1 MKKTEIGRERMIV
14 QTTVVWCAVLW
25 YCVMWCIV
33 VWCMCCIVW
42 CAALCDVLCC
52 GIVWCAVLW
61 YCVMCCIVVW
71 CDMVCCV
78 AMWCI
83 VVMCD
88 LQFFLLCCC
97 MVWARV
103 WHTRSVFLCER
114 PRAKKITCRVRI
126 PNTTS
131 KLLFYGG
138 RSLASFSIFTS
149 NLENKTVDF
158 NEIWTRI
165 VVVRG
170 KLDNHLNW
178 CSCNFLLVCGKR
190 PWRRVRLYL

>member
-1 MKKTEIGRERMIV
+1 MCC
-14 QTTVVWCAVLW
+14 VVVLCDVVYCGMVYVL
-25 YCVMWCIV
+25 YCVMCCV
-33 VWCMCCIVW
+33 VV
-42 CAALCDVLCC
+42 LCDVLCC

-61 YCVMCCIVVW
+61 YGVIWCVVLRCGVLWLCVICSFFCCVVVW
-71 CDMVCCV
+71 CERGCGTHVR
-78 AMWCI
+78 
-83 VVMCD
+83 
-88 LQFFLLCCC
+88 F
-97 MVWARV
+97 
-103 WHTRSVFLCER
+103 FLCER